1 MFPSETLSR
10 ILHADRVREL
20 ERAAEVRRQLAPT
33 LDESAPHP
41 RAASVRAVASP
52 CPPAKRGDSAGVAA

>member
-10 ILHADRVREL
+10 IVHADRVRQL

-33 LDESAPHP
+33 TDEPAQGSG
-41 RAASVRAVASP
+41 AASVRAVASP
-52 CPPAKRGDSAGVAA
+52 GSPATRGDSARVAA